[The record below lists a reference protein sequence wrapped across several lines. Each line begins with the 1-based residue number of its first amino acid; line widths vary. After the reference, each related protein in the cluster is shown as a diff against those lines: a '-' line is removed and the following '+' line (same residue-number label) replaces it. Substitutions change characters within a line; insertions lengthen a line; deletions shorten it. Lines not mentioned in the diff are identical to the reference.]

1 MIGAVILAAGQ
12 SRRMGR
18 NKMLLPV
25 AASTVLET
33 IVTEVAACAQVVDR
47 VVVTGHQADR
57 ITALLGPYP
66 VRCVFNPAYAQAD
79 MLVSI
84 QVGVRA
90 LPAAATGAL
99 IVLGDQPRI
108 QRTTVQQV
116 IAAQQA
122 KAIIIPSYQMKRGH
136 PILIDRALWPE
147 VLALPETATLRDFI
161 RAHEEQIRY
170 VVVETDSVLKDLDT
184 PEDYAEMIN
193 HKGHEE
199 H

>member
-84 QVGVRA
+84 QVGLRSLSPEVTA
-90 LPAAATGAL
+90 AL

-108 QRTTVQQV
+108 QRSTVQQV
-116 IAAQQA
+116 ITAQQA
-122 KAIIIPSYQMKRGH
+122 EAIIIPSYQLKRGH

-184 PEDYAEMIN
+184 PEDYAEMLN
-193 HKGHEE
+193 HEE